1 MLSRRTAAMAAA
13 MHRDWQGGPVPYPDP
28 AIEVIAPAFQRYVLP
43 NAAVERIHSG
53 ARWTEGP
60 VWFGDGR
67 YLLWSDIPNNR
78 MLRWCEDTESVS
90 VFRSPSDYANG
101 HTRDRQGRLISCEH
115 ATRRVTRTEHD
126 GSITVLIDR
135 YQGRRLN
142 APNDVVVH
150 PDGHIWFSDPGYGI
164 LVNYEGGRAAFELP
178 ANVYRLDQDTGEASV
193 VADAIEKPNGLCFS
207 PDYSRLYITDTGASH
222 KPGHPR
228 RILVYDV
235 IDGSRLAD
243 GRVFCDMGPAMA
255 DGLTCDLDGN
265 VWASSGWADPSLDG
279 VAVFSPGGELI
290 GRIHL
295 PEVASNL
302 CFGGRRRNRLFITAG
317 QSIYA
322 VYVEAQGLPFP

>member
-1 MLSRRTAAMAAA
+1 MAAA
-13 MHRDWQGGPVPYPDP
+13 MHRDWQGGPVHYPDP
-28 AIEVIAPAFQRYVLP
+28 AIEVLSPAFQMVVLP
-43 NAAVERIHSG
+43 NAAVERIHTG

-78 MLRWCEDTESVS
+78 ILRWCEDSEQVS

-126 GSITVLIDR
+126 GTVTVLMDHF
-135 YQGRRLN
+135 QGRRLN

-164 LVNYEGGRAAFELP
+164 LVNYEGERAAFELP
-178 ANVYRLDQDTGEASV
+178 ANVYRLDPHTGEASV
-193 VADAIEKPNGLCFS
+193 VAEGIEKPNGLCFS
-207 PDYSRLYITDTGASH
+207 PDFSRLYISDTGASH

-243 GRVFCDMGPAMA
+243 GRVFCDLGPAMA

-265 VWASSGWADPSLDG
+265 VWASSGWADPRLDG

-317 QSIYA
+317 QSVYA

>member
-1 MLSRRTAAMAAA
+1 
-13 MHRDWQGGPVPYPDP
+13 MHRDWQGGPVHYPDP

-43 NAAVERIHSG
+43 NAAVERIHTG

-78 MLRWCEDTESVS
+78 MLRWCEDTETVS

-101 HTRDRQGRLISCEH
+101 HSRDRQGRLISCEH
-115 ATRRVTRTEHD
+115 LTRRVTRTEHD
-126 GSITVLIDR
+126 GSLTVLIDR
-135 YQGRRLN
+135 FQGRRLN

-164 LVNYEGGRAAFELP
+164 LVNYEGERAAFELP
-178 ANVYRLDQDTGEASV
+178 ANVYRLDPDTGEASV

-207 PDYSRLYITDTGASH
+207 PDFRKLYITDTGASH

-235 IDGSRLAD
+235 IDGSRLAN
-243 GRVFCDMGPAMA
+243 GRVFCDMGAAMA

-265 VWASSGWADPSLDG
+265 VWASSGWADPGLDG
-279 VAVFSPGGELI
+279 VAVFSPEGEPI

-317 QSIYA
+317 QSVYA

>member
-1 MLSRRTAAMAAA
+1 MAAA
-13 MHRDWQGGPVPYPDP
+13 MHRDWQGGPVHYPDP
-28 AIEVIAPAFQRYVLP
+28 AIEVLSPAFQKVVLP
-43 NAAVERIHSG
+43 NAAVERIHTG

-78 MLRWCEDTESVS
+78 ILRWCEDSGQVS
-90 VFRSPSDYANG
+90 VFRNPSDYANG

-115 ATRRVTRTEHD
+115 ASRRVTRTEHD
-126 GSITVLIDR
+126 GTVTVLMDR
-135 YQGRRLN
+135 HQDRRLN

-164 LVNYEGGRAAFELP
+164 LVNYEGERAAFELP
-178 ANVYRLDQDTGEASV
+178 ANVYRLDPHTGEASV
-193 VADAIEKPNGLCFS
+193 VAEGIEKPNGLCFS
-207 PDYSRLYITDTGASH
+207 PDFSKLYITDTGASH

-243 GRVFCDMGPAMA
+243 GRVFCDMGSAMA

-265 VWASSGWADPSLDG
+265 VWASSGWADPRLDG

-317 QSIYA
+317 QSVYA
-322 VYVEAQGLPFP
+322 AYVEAQGLPFP

>member
-1 MLSRRTAAMAAA
+1 ME
-13 MHRDWQGGPVPYPDP
+13 RDWQGGPVHYPDP
-28 AIEVIAPAFQRYVLP
+28 AIEVVAPAFQRYVLP
-43 NAAVERIHSG
+43 NAAVERIHTG

-78 MLRWCEDTESVS
+78 ILRWCEDSEQVS

-115 ATRRVTRTEHD
+115 ASRRLTRTEHD
-126 GSITVLIDR
+126 GSLTVLMDHF
-135 YQGRRLN
+135 QGRRLN

-150 PDGHIWFSDPGYGI
+150 PDGCIWFSDPGYGI
-164 LVNYEGGRAAFELP
+164 LVNYEGNRAEFELP
-178 ANVYRLDQDTGEASV
+178 ANVYRLDPDTGEAGV
-193 VADAIEKPNGLCFS
+193 VAEAIEKPNGLCFS
-207 PDYSRLYITDTGASH
+207 PDYSRLYVTDTGASH

-235 IDGSRLAD
+235 IEGARLAN

-265 VWASSGWADPSLDG
+265 VWASSGWADPTLDG
-279 VAVFSPGGELI
+279 VAVFSPAGELI

-295 PEVASNL
+295 PEVSSNL

-317 QSIYA
+317 QSVYA

>member
-1 MLSRRTAAMAAA
+1 MVAAMAAA
-13 MHRDWQGGPVPYPDP
+13 MHRDWQGGPVHYPDP
-28 AIEVIAPAFQRYVLP
+28 AIEVIAPAFQKYVLP
-43 NAAVERIHSG
+43 NAAVERIHTG

-78 MLRWCEDTESVS
+78 ILRWCEDTESVS

-101 HTRDRQGRLISCEH
+101 HSRDRQGRLISCEH
-115 ATRRVTRTEHD
+115 ASRRLTRTEHD
-126 GSITVLIDR
+126 GSLTVLIDHF
-135 YQGRRLN
+135 QGRRLN

-150 PDGHIWFSDPGYGI
+150 PADHIWFSDPGYGI
-164 LVNYEGGRAAFELP
+164 LVNYEGGRAPFELP
-178 ANVYRLDQDTGEASV
+178 ANVYRLDPDTGEASV
-193 VADAIEKPNGLCFS
+193 VADDIEKPNGLCFS
-207 PDYSRLYITDTGASH
+207 PDFLQLYITDTGASH

-279 VAVFSPGGELI
+279 VAVFSAGGELI

-317 QSIYA
+317 QSVYA
-322 VYVEAQGLPFP
+322 LYVEAQGLPFP